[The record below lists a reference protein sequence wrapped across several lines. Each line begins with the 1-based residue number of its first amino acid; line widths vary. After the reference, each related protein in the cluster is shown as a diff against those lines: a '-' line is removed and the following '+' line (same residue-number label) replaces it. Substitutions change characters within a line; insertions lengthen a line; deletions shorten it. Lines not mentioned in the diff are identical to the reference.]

1 MGRPL
6 RLVSADCYNSLA
18 RKAGSCQCH
27 TSDRDGTYVL
37 SFACFKL
44 SRNFMPAAVVE
55 ATVSDFALVSTCT
68 QAILCQ
74 QSSRGLFLGIPPLSV
89 CTGGARV
96 VLRERGGAGSG

>member
-1 MGRPL
+1 
-6 RLVSADCYNSLA
+6 
-18 RKAGSCQCH
+18 
-27 TSDRDGTYVL
+27 
-37 SFACFKL
+37 
-44 SRNFMPAAVVE
+44 MPAAVVE